1 MGSPLSRNLA
11 ALAFGSALFAG
22 AHFARGSDSPRAALD
37 ARAPVRYSRDIR
49 PLLSDKCLRCH
60 GPDEATREA
69 KLRLDDRDSALAS
82 GAIVPGDARASE
94 LLARVTATDADDLMP
109 PPSSHKKALTADEVA
124 LLERWIDEG
133 AEYEPHWAFV
143 TPRRPDLPNVADTTW
158 PRNAIDN
165 FVLARLES
173 ERVAPSAPADAAQ
186 QLRRAFLDLTGL
198 PPTPEELDAFLADL
212 RPDAYE
218 RWIDKLLNEEPYVS
232 RYAERMTTPWLDAA
246 RYADT
251 NGIHMDAGRQIW
263 LWRDWVLNAYRWN
276 MRFDRFVTEQI
287 AGDLLPDATVEQ
299 LVASG
304 FNRNHVI
311 TDEGGAIDE
320 EYRVEY
326 AVDRA
331 ATTGQVFLGLTMG
344 CARCHEHKYDPVS
357 QDEFYR
363 FYAYFNS
370 NEEPGLYSQLPDPN
384 RAFEPF
390 IKAPTPELI
399 AESAK
404 LTADLGVAR
413 AELDQEAPEDSA
425 RFAEFAAGLSGAQGV
440 SWASPKV
447 VRARANA
454 NFVLTPQPDGS
465 VLASG
470 ERPDR
475 EDHTLVLRTDETG
488 LRVLRLDALTDPSHA
503 EGRVGRA
510 ENGNAVLSGIE
521 VLARSVREPTRE
533 ERVEL
538 VWAWA
543 DFEQQNGDFG
553 VVNALDPDE
562 LGWAVDAHNR
572 PGPRMALFLADKPFG
587 FDGGTEVTVTLQYR
601 SIYARHAF
609 GRTRVDLGAIE
620 PALLER
626 LPLAATAWNI
636 AGPFADVRESVFDKR
651 FGPEE
656 APLDFARRFGELP
669 WRAEIKFKDGA
680 TNATYD
686 GVGATYV
693 AKRIFS
699 PSARSL
705 DVGIGSDDGF
715 RLFVNGVEAASN
727 KTDRAVAPNQDKA
740 RIELRA
746 GVNEVVFKIV
756 NTGGQGGFFFE
767 LQRAANELAGE
778 LCAALAPASARWS
791 ELDALVKRAWRLNAS
806 PDYRTKLE
814 RVAELEK
821 KLAEI
826 DTRTPRTMVM
836 REMAAPRETYV
847 LMRGQYDKPDKAR
860 PAPRGVPAALGA
872 LPEGAPANRLGLAQ
886 WMTSP
891 GNPLVARVAVNRL
904 WEQVFGVGLVSTSD
918 DFGLRSEWPSHP
930 ELLDWLAVE
939 FRESGW
945 NVQHVL
951 KLIVT
956 SSTYRQ
962 SSRARP
968 ELRDRDPQN
977 RWLAC
982 APRRRLGAEE
992 IRDGALYVAGLL
1004 VENFGGP
1011 SVKPYQPEG
1020 LWQEVAM
1027 LQSNTRTYERG
1038 SGDAL
1043 WRRSLYTYWKRACP
1057 PPSLL
1062 MLDAPTR
1069 EFCTIKRAATNTP
1082 LQAFVLWNDEQ
1093 FVEAAR
1099 VLAQRTL
1106 ADAAA
1111 ATDEHKLAAMF
1122 RRCTSQTP
1130 EAGELAAL
1138 AQALA
1143 DFRARYAN
1151 DEMSAKQLVE
1161 VGEAPTDTRFDARE
1175 LAAWTL
1181 LANALLNL
1189 DATISRS

>member
-1 MGSPLSRNLA
+1 MGSPLSRNVA
-11 ALAFGSALFAG
+11 ALAFGSALFAS
-22 AHFARGSDSPRAALD
+22 ALFASGSDSARAALNE
-37 ARAPVRYSRDIR
+37 RAPVRYSRDIR

-69 KLRLDDRDSALAS
+69 KLRLDERESALAS

-143 TPRRPDLPNVADTTW
+143 APRRPDSPSVADTTW
-158 PRNAIDN
+158 PRNAIDS

-198 PPTPEELDAFLADL
+198 PPTPEELDTYLADQ

-232 RYAERMTTPWLDAA
+232 RYAERMATPWLDAA

-263 LWRDWVLNAYRWN
+263 LWRDWVLDAYRSN
-276 MRFDRFVTEQI
+276 MPFDRFLTEQI

-331 ATTGQVFLGLTMG
+331 STTGQVFLGLTMG

-370 NEEPGLYSQLPDPN
+370 NEEPGLYSQLPDAN

-390 IKAPTPELI
+390 IKAPTPELQ
-399 AESAK
+399 AEQAQVERELSEAR
-404 LTADLGVAR
+404 TALA
-413 AELDQEAPEDSA
+413 QPAPEDDA
-425 RFAEFAAGLSGAQGV
+425 RFDEFAAQLQGERGVRWAQAQLV
-440 SWASPKV
+440 E
-447 VRARANA
+447 ARASEGV
-454 NFVLTPQPDGS
+454 VLTLQPDGS
-465 VLASG
+465 ALASG
-470 ERPDR
+470 ARPER
-475 EDHTLVLRTDETG
+475 EDHTLVLRTEATG
-488 LRVLRLDALTDPSHA
+488 LRVLRLDALTDPSHGA
-503 EGRVGRA
+503 GRVGRA
-510 ENGNAVLSGIE
+510 DHGNAVLSGIE
-521 VLARSVREPTRE
+521 VLARSLRDRSREQ
-533 ERVEL
+533 RVQL

-543 DFEQQNGDFG
+543 DAEQPDGDFG
-553 VVNALDPDE
+553 IVNALDPDP
-562 LGWAVDAHNR
+562 LGWAVDGHR
-572 PGPRMALFLADKPFG
+572 RDGPRMALLLAAEPFG
-587 FDGGTEVTVTLQYR
+587 FEGGTELAVTLQYR
-601 SIYARHAF
+601 SNYTRHPL
-609 GRTRVDLGAIE
+609 GRTRVDVGAVD

-626 LPLAATAWNI
+626 LPLAASAWNS

-656 APLDFARRFGELP
+656 PPLDFARRFGELA
-669 WRAEIKFKDGA
+669 WNAEIEFKDGA
-680 TNATYD
+680 TNATSD

-767 LQRAANELAGE
+767 LQRAADELAAE
-778 LCAALAPASARWS
+778 LCAVLAPPAVRWN
-791 ELDALVKRAWRLNAS
+791 ELDARMRSAWRTAAS
-806 PDYRTKLE
+806 PDYRAKRE
-814 RVAELEK
+814 RVGALEKQLAELD
-821 KLAEI
+821 A
-826 DTRTPRTMVM
+826 RTPRTMVM
-836 REMAAPRETYV
+836 REMAQPRETYV

-860 PAPRGVPAALGA
+860 PTPRGVPSALGA
-872 LPEGAPANRLGLAQ
+872 LPEGAPANRLGLTQ

-891 GNPLVARVAVNRL
+891 NNPLVARVAVNRL

-1027 LQSNTRTYERG
+1027 LQSNTRSYERG

-1106 ADAAA
+1106 ADATA
-1111 ATDEHKLAAMF
+1111 ATDEQKLAAMF
-1122 RRCTSQTP
+1122 RRCTSQAP
-1130 EAGELAAL
+1130 EADELAAL

-1151 DEMSAKQLVE
+1151 DEASAKQLIE
-1161 VGEAPTDTRFDARE
+1161 VGESPTEMGLDARE

-1181 LANALLNL
+1181 LGSALLNL